1 MQPCIWARAAAS
13 PSHPNLS
20 PPLRWALG
28 PWGFLQAAR
37 KVQTLLR
44 PVPERT
50 ESLGLSQ
57 RLFCFLEER
66 QVSGITPSGCE
77 QEESMPR
84 GRVCVPLRQKP
95 RTLTCSRVHG
105 THSGGGGAFVWAPL
119 HLSPPASRI
128 GSPLPA
134 LGSSPPRQGM
144 WPQVAQ
150 GPLCC
155 PAGWRPR
162 EAQHLPECPLSAGPH
177 LSGCRTLSPCLD
189 SRKSK
194 LGSFMG
200 RKGLRAS
207 RDSGL
212 WEQAPSWGSRSIP
225 SAVFS
230 VLNMDLG
237 DSYF

>member
-1 MQPCIWARAAAS
+1 MCALTPKAS
-13 PSHPNLS
+13 HTHLLS
-20 PPLRWALG
+20 RPRN
-28 PWGFLQAAR
+28 
-37 KVQTLLR
+37 TLW
-44 PVPERT
+44 
-50 ESLGLSQ
+50 
-57 RLFCFLEER
+57 
-66 QVSGITPSGCE
+66 
-77 QEESMPR
+77 R
-84 GRVCVPLRQKP
+84 GRSLCVGP
-95 RTLTCSRVHG
+95 S
-105 THSGGGGAFVWAPL
+105 APL
-119 HLSPPASRI
+119 PTSVKDRKPPPCPRE
-128 GSPLPA
+128 LT
-134 LGSSPPRQGM
+134 PRQGT